1 MQHNDHVI
9 TFFTCLCASHYTR
22 SFSDMLV
29 NAHVYSVHAQT
40 WPVHPLKI
48 QSGHPNTIKNV
59 KIMTACPPPAEK
71 KNKDANK
78 RGSVYHLQL

>member
-1 MQHNDHVI
+1 
-9 TFFTCLCASHYTR
+9 
-22 SFSDMLV
+22 MLV
-29 NAHVYSVHAQT
+29 NAHVYSVDAQT

-71 KNKDANK
+71 KKQGCQQEGICLSLTAVGD
-78 RGSVYHLQL
+78 QI